1 MKSNKI
7 KFFIDS
13 IKLKLKLNNKR
24 IFFFFPFYHIGGA
37 ERVHVDILK
46 VFKNN
51 QIVCIITS
59 KSSNNY
65 FYDEFKANSQI
76 IEIEKLNPKYSPKHI
91 NHIINH
97 INKTE
102 NSIVFGCNSGMFY
115 NSIKLFDSHVKI
127 IDLIHAFSYEEE
139 NSAEKYS
146 LPFVERIDKR
156 VVLGGKTYADFK
168 SLYLE
173 NKIDLK
179 NLEKIK
185 VIKNKVDVPDNFPLK
200 PNNKNLKVLFVGRN
214 SYEKRPNIFF
224 KIAQKCLDT
233 NLPVEFK
240 VIGDFEKDL
249 KVPDNVLIEGLIIDK
264 NTLNTFYLNSDILL
278 ITSSREGFPMVI
290 LESMAYGVIS
300 INTNV
305 GEISEFIN
313 ENNENG
319 YLIDNNSNEELI
331 VDDFVKK
338 INLLINN
345 NTLLKETQLKAFLT
359 IANNYKTEVFNQE
372 YKNLFFN

>member
-7 KFFIDS
+7 KYFIDL
-13 IKLKLKLNNKR
+13 IKLKINLNNKK

-37 ERVHVDILK
+37 ERVHLDILK
-46 VFKNN
+46 VFKNH
-51 QIVCIITS
+51 QTVCLITS

-76 IEIEKLNPKYSPKHI
+76 IEIEKFNLKYSQKHI
-91 NHIINH
+91 NHIIKH
-97 INKTE
+97 INKTK

-115 NSIKLFDSHVKI
+115 NSIELFDSHVKI

-146 LPFVERIDKR
+146 LPFVYRIDRR
-156 VVLGGKTYADFK
+156 VVLGKKTYADFK
-168 SLYLE
+168 SLYFE
-173 NKIDLK
+173 NNIDLK

-185 VIKNKVDVPDNFPLK
+185 IIKNKVDVPDNFPLK
-200 PNNKNLKVLFVGRN
+200 PNNKNLKILFVGRN

-224 KIAQKCLDT
+224 KIAQQCLDKT
-233 NLPVEFK
+233 LSVEFK
-240 VIGDFEKDL
+240 IIGDFEKKL
-249 KVPDNVLIEGLIIDK
+249 KVPENVSIEGLINNK
-264 NTLNTFYLNSDILL
+264 NILNTFYLNSDILL

-290 LESMAYGVIS
+290 LESMAFGVIPIS
-300 INTNV
+300 TDV

-313 ENNENG
+313 KNNGNG
-319 YLIDNNSNEELI
+319 YLIDNNSNEEKI
-331 VDDFVKK
+331 IDDFIKK
-338 INLLINN
+338 ITLLINN
-345 NTLLKETQLKAFLT
+345 NTLLKETQLKAYST
-359 IANNYKTEVFNQE
+359 IANNYKTEVFTRE